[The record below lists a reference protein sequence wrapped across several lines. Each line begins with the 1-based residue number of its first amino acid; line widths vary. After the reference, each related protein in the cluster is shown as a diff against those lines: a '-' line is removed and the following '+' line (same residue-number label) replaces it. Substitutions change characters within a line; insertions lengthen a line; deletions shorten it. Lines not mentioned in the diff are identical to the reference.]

1 MNKLFTLF
9 AVILCFTTAV
19 AQRNFSETQTP
30 ASNYT
35 YSKSMA
41 MDTLGMAA
49 FNAAPKAV
57 YLDQNGGYAA
67 GTNSFNDLVK
77 AQSFE
82 ITQQSNIREVLFYF
96 AAKVKQAH
104 DSISY
109 LTVAIYAMDGSGI
122 SSGNT
127 NTTAPGR
134 ILHSRKL
141 LLDSIDTIA
150 GHFTRV
156 RFDWAPTDSS
166 VLNFAVGI
174 DLSHLDSS
182 DKVALLTT
190 KDSNSVKKDMS
201 WEKRSNGQWQTM
213 LQGWPLDLDFAIF
226 PIVDPVLIGVNETTA
241 NTTKLSIS
249 PNPANDFIELN
260 FALLNTSTAT
270 LKIADQSGKIV
281 YQEPISS
288 ESKSLQKF
296 RLNTSNFNPGVYSL
310 SVITATGS
318 FSKKLVILH
327 Q

>member
-9 AVILCFTTAV
+9 AVILSFTTVV

-30 ASNYT
+30 ANYYT

-41 MDTLGMAA
+41 IDTLGLAA
-49 FNAAPKAV
+49 FNAAPKAL
-57 YLDQNGGYAA
+57 YLDQNGGFAA
-67 GTNSFNDLVK
+67 GTNTYNDLVK

-96 AAKVKQAH
+96 AAKLKQAP

-109 LTVAIYAMDGSGI
+109 VTVAIYAMDGNGI

-134 ILHSRKL
+134 LLHSRKL
-141 LLDSIDTIA
+141 ILDSIDTIA
-150 GHFTRV
+150 GHFTHV
-156 RFDWAPTDSS
+156 RFDWAPSDSS
-166 VLNFAVGI
+166 IQNFAVGI

-226 PIVDPVLIGVNETTA
+226 PIVDPVLIGVNETAA
-241 NTTKLSIS
+241 NTSTFSIS
-249 PNPANDFIELN
+249 PNPANEFVQLN
-260 FALLNTSTAT
+260 FANFNATTAI

-281 YQEPISS
+281 YQEPIST
-288 ESKSLQKF
+288 ESKSLQQF
-296 RLNTSNFNPGVYSL
+296 RLTTSNFNPGVYSL
-310 SVITATGS
+310 TLLTSTGS